1 MTNAENQSSSNR
13 VFVEGYRSQVREAGL
28 YIVATPI
35 GNLGDISIRALDT
48 LAHVDIVLCEDTR
61 VTGKLL
67 KHYEIE
73 ATLEAYHDH
82 SDEKKRASIVER
94 VEKGMRF
101 ALVSDAGMP
110 LISDPGYKLVVDLR
124 ERGLMVTS
132 IAGANAP
139 LAALQLSGMPSD
151 AFSFLGFLPSKQ
163 GARCKALRAWESA
176 PGSLIAFESAARLKD
191 ALADIGEVLSGRRVA
206 VVREISKKFEEV
218 CVAFPGALIA
228 DYSENGLPKG
238 EIVLVIEPPVQKELS
253 DDEIQ
258 GLLKKA
264 LAEHGTKE
272 AAAQVALETGL
283 SKKMLYEMALKVS
296 KL

>member
-82 SDEKKRASIVER
+82 SDEKKRASIVQR

-139 LAALQLSGMPSD
+139 LAALQ
-151 AFSFLGFLPSKQ
+151 
-163 GARCKALRAWESA
+163 R
-176 PGSLIAFESAARLKD
+176 
-191 ALADIGEVLSGRRVA
+191 
-206 VVREISKKFEEV
+206 
-218 CVAFPGALIA
+218 
-228 DYSENGLPKG
+228 
-238 EIVLVIEPPVQKELS
+238 
-253 DDEIQ
+253 
-258 GLLKKA
+258 
-264 LAEHGTKE
+264 
-272 AAAQVALETGL
+272 
-283 SKKMLYEMALKVS
+283 
-296 KL
+296 